1 MELELDHKTHKIS
14 EMLAETLIVLWKK
27 LNKGSKIER
36 QGGMYLNVKSSS
48 FMYMYNV
55 MQMKILCVILCRC
68 LHMSKYLIYGVLEGM
83 WYFAPGSKSSS
94 LLFTAGEIPW
104 YLHLQGS

>member
-1 MELELDHKTHKIS
+1 MKEIEQGLKNRETGKNVS
-14 EMLAETLIVLWKK
+14 ERENFVIHIHVQCNAD
-27 LNKGSKIER
+27 G
-36 QGGMYLNVKSSS
+36 
-48 FMYMYNV
+48 
-55 MQMKILCVILCRC
+55 CVILCCC

-104 YLHLQGS
+104 YLHLQGI